1 MKYTLIYFLAS
12 IPVVIL
18 VSAFYLSKDSLSF
31 IDVLIGTLV
40 YVAFGIFMS
49 TTVKR
54 KVKKQSNH

>member
-1 MKYTLIYFLAS
+1 MKYTFIYFLAM
-12 IPVVIL
+12 IPVTIL
-18 VSAFYLSKDSLSF
+18 VSVFYLSKDSLSF
-31 IDVLIGTLV
+31 IDVLIGTIV

>member
-1 MKYTLIYFLAS
+1 MKYTFIYFLAS

-40 YVAFGIFMS
+40 YVAFNILMS

>member
-1 MKYTLIYFLAS
+1 MKYTFIYFLAM
-12 IPVVIL
+12 IPVTIL

-40 YVAFGIFMS
+40 SVAFVIFMS

>member
-1 MKYTLIYFLAS
+1 MKYTFIYFLAMV
-12 IPVVIL
+12 PVTIL
-18 VSAFYLSKDSLSF
+18 VSVFYLSKDSLSF
-31 IDVLIGTLV
+31 IDVLIGTIV